1 MHVIVMGAGVVGVT
15 TAWCLR
21 QHGHDV
27 TVIDRQA
34 KPAAETSHAN
44 GGQISVSHAEP
55 WANPSAPLKV
65 LRWLF
70 KEDAPLLIR
79 LRADPAQ
86 WRWCLRFLLE
96 CTPAR
101 TRSNIRQIVALGL
114 YSRRS
119 LGELRQA
126 LDLHYDD
133 LQKGILHFYTS
144 ETEFAAAREP
154 ARVMRDHGCDVEL
167 IDADEVVRI
176 EPALRFARAKVVA
189 GSMTHA
195 DESGDACVFT
205 RKLAE
210 AATARGVE
218 FKFNTTIL
226 GLDQSDRRNSGL
238 RVRTTD
244 GDYATIRADSYVVC
258 LGCYSGILLNTLGV
272 ALQIYPAKGYSAT
285 LPIRDPERAY
295 TVSLTD
301 DEYKLVFSRLGNW
314 LRVAGTAEL
323 NGFDLELNPGRTQ
336 AIVRRLLEL
345 FPGVCEQGEAQYWT
359 GLRPATPSNVPCVGR
374 SQYQN
379 LYLNTGHGTLGWTH
393 SCGSGRALADI
404 VGGRQ
409 PQIEFSFTEGDPMM
423 GSTPSTLEQ
432 VAVHSRRAFWVL
444 RARVFIWV
452 RKTARPSTSSA
463 IPVAQIAA
471 AGAELDRLED
481 AKFNDIALRQA
492 LCRFRM
498 RQGRVELFERP
509 VYFAACDHQGWAN
522 TDAVVVGVLAQDAAT
537 AQRIA
542 VAPSAASVRVKL
554 DGDH

>member
-15 TAWCLR
+15 TAWYLR
-21 QHGHDV
+21 QQGHDV

-34 KPAAETSHAN
+34 RPAAETSHAN

-55 WANPSAPLKV
+55 WANPSAPLKI

-70 KEDAPLLIR
+70 SEDAPLLLR

-101 TRSNIRQIVALGL
+101 TRDNIRQIVALGL
-114 YSRRS
+114 YSRSS

-144 ETEFAAAREP
+144 EAEFAAARAP
-154 ARVMRDHGCDVEL
+154 AQVMRDHGCDIEL
-167 IDADEVVRI
+167 IEAGEVIRI
-176 EPALRFARAKVVA
+176 EPALRFARAKIVG
-189 GSMTHA
+189 GSITYA

-210 AATARGVE
+210 AAADRGVE
-218 FKFNTTIL
+218 FRFNTTIL
-226 GLDQSDRRNSGL
+226 GLDQSNGRITGL
-238 RVRTTD
+238 RVRTAD
-244 GDYATIRADSYVVC
+244 GDYASVRADCFVVC
-258 LGCYSGILLNTLGV
+258 LGCYSAALLKPLGV

-285 LPIRDPERAY
+285 LPIRDRERAY

-301 DEYKLVFSRLGNW
+301 DEYKLVFSRLGNR

-323 NGFDLELNPGRTQ
+323 NGFDLELNRVRCY

-345 FPGVCEQGEAQYWT
+345 FPGVCEAGEAQYWT
-359 GLRPATPSNVPCVGR
+359 GLRPATPSNVPYIGR
-374 SQYQN
+374 SRYQN

-404 VGGRQ
+404 VSGRR
-409 PQIEFSFTEGDPMM
+409 PEIEFSFSEGDPNM
-423 GSTPSTLEQ
+423 GHTSYTLGQ
-432 VAVHSRRAFWVL
+432 AVVPHH
-444 RARVFIWV
+444 RVF
-452 RKTARPSTSSA
+452 
-463 IPVAQIAA
+463 
-471 AGAELDRLED
+471 
-481 AKFNDIALRQA
+481 
-492 LCRFRM
+492 
-498 RQGRVELFERP
+498 
-509 VYFAACDHQGWAN
+509 
-522 TDAVVVGVLAQDAAT
+522 
-537 AQRIA
+537 
-542 VAPSAASVRVKL
+542 
-554 DGDH
+554 